1 MAASGFARTFGF
13 PSPHANSWPLA
24 DFPRGR
30 FERPLPRQKRSVSG
44 GWHSRFGYVA
54 MGLNSG
60 AALILR
66 RGRYGQQAE
75 INATD
80 KVLRN

>member
-1 MAASGFARTFGF
+1 MAASGFARTFSF

-24 DFPRGR
+24 DFPRGC

-44 GWHSRFGYVA
+44 GWHSRFGYMA

-60 AALILR
+60 AVLIR
-66 RGRYGQQAE
+66 RHGRYGQQVE
-75 INATD
+75 IIATD